1 MEKYSAIHCP
11 CGMEGCVGWNVWPVA
26 AGESVYF
33 TKEQA
38 EAVAELLN
46 NMEKEPAAQGAGR

>member
-1 MEKYSAIHCP
+1 MPKYWAKPCNCGYDRCP
-11 CGMEGCVGWNVWPVA
+11 DWHVAPVA
-26 AGESVYF
+26 DAQGVSF

-46 NMEKEPAAQGAGR
+46 EKEAD